1 MCCGVK
7 RRFSCVV
14 SILFETT
21 NNTPICSR
29 PIHCQVYIYKC
40 QNVTI
45 QITGKLKS
53 VVLDSCTKCGVV
65 FDTAISA
72 CEIVNCKS
80 VQVQAT
86 NVCPS
91 FSIDKT
97 DGCVVHLTN
106 EAVGQSSFVTSKS
119 SEMNGE

>member
-1 MCCGVK
+1 M
-7 RRFSCVV
+7 
-14 SILFETT
+14 
-21 NNTPICSR
+21 
-29 PIHCQVYIYKC
+29 YIYKC

-53 VVLDSCTKCGVV
+53 VILDSCTKIGVV

-86 NVCPS
+86 NLCPS

-106 EAVGQSSFVTSKS
+106 EAVGSSSFVTSKS
-119 SEMNGE
+119 SEMNGELCGVVFFIILCLYITVMFCELCIVLQ